1 MGQALFEIV
10 DIPIVVEEVTNKV
23 VRREAGAITTFIG
36 TVRELTK
43 GKRTL
48 HLEYEAYKPMAVK
61 QLTKIGEEINEK
73 WPDAK
78 VAITHR
84 VGRLEIMDIAVVIA
98 VSSPHRKVAYEA
110 NEYAIER
117 IKQIVPIWKKNF
129 GKMGRCGLEI
139 NSKIRH
145 IQKENRRR
153 KNEKMI
159 TILLFA
165 NLREEVGSDRLV
177 ILEKQEMTVQQLKEW
192 LKASYCLQS
201 LDRVMVAVNE
211 EFVTDEEMIKAGDI
225 VALIP
230 PVSGG

>member
-23 VRREAGAITTFIG
+23 ARREAGAITTFIG

-48 HLEYEAYKPMAVK
+48 YLEYEAYKPMAVK
-61 QLTKIGEEINEK
+61 QLTKIGEEINGK

-78 VAITHR
+78 VAIKHR

-117 IKQIVPIWKKNF
+117 IKQIVPIWKKEFWEDGMMWIGDQLENTAYPE
-129 GKMGRCGLEI
+129 GKP
-139 NSKIRH
+139 K
-145 IQKENRRR
+145 KE
-153 KNEKMI
+153 E
-159 TILLFA
+159 
-165 NLREEVGSDRLV
+165 
-177 ILEKQEMTVQQLKEW
+177 
-192 LKASYCLQS
+192 
-201 LDRVMVAVNE
+201 
-211 EFVTDEEMIKAGDI
+211 
-225 VALIP
+225 
-230 PVSGG
+230 